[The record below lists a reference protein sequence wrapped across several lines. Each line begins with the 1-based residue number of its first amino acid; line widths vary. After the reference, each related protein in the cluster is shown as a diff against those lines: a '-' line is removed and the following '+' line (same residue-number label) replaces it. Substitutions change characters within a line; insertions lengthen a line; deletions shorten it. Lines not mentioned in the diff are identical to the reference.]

1 MQASEKQR
9 RELRESHDAMQEA
22 LRNLVAANIAGATC
36 SEIVSLAHM
45 VSQAARRWARASDD
59 MARIARGL

>member
-9 RELRESHDAMQEA
+9 RELRESHRDYQES
-22 LRNLVAANIAGATC
+22 LRQLNAANIAGAPC